1 MPVNSS
7 ISLFPKLQHRE
18 NNINDFISLSLIQI
32 VLKVFW
38 ERKVLLWDH
47 KGCGQVKRV
56 GMKMEKKKQ
65 KKLCH
70 VFTEEST
77 VCCVLCCEPGEKETE
92 GKQKRESIN

>member
-1 MPVNSS
+1 MLVNSS

-56 GMKMEKKKQ
+56 GMKMAKNQ

-77 VCCVLCCEPGEKETE
+77 VCCALCCEHGEKEIE